1 MFILDGAGSDTI
13 SAEGQ
18 SIAVH
23 IDLRA
28 EMHSYLGVKSPNI
41 TSAFQLTIS
50 SGSEIEKAVGGS
62 GNDYLIGNA
71 LNNVLIGGAGD
82 DLIFGGEGSDV
93 VHSGP
98 GQDQIDLS
106 ELISKSDVLTFET
119 IPADNGKDTV
129 FSFEQGAVGD
139 VLNLSLLIATPLQ
152 SVVFPTFT
160 EIANVSNTIL
170 RLVENSLDTAGE
182 LLTALSTGGIF
193 SSLELSINSK
203 AFALSANS
211 QATGEDQHLFHVS
224 NEDSGFVV
232 NHLASFIGNNLDID
246 SWHDNNFI

>member
-1 MFILDGAGSDTI
+1 M
-13 SAEGQ
+13 
-18 SIAVH
+18 
-23 IDLRA
+23 
-28 EMHSYLGVKSPNI
+28 
-41 TSAFQLTIS
+41 
-50 SGSEIEKAVGGS
+50 
-62 GNDYLIGNA
+62 
-71 LNNVLIGGAGD
+71 IGGAGN
-82 DLIFGGEGSDV
+82 DLIFAGECSDV

-98 GQDQIDLS
+98 GQGQTDLP
-106 ELISKSDVLTFET
+106 ELISTHGVLTFEK

-170 RLVENSLDTAGE
+170 RLVENSLDTASE

-224 NEDSGFVV
+224 NEDSGLVV